1 MSLAKLG
8 LALQLLVLTSAAASR
23 PALHHPPAPAL
34 RFLYHLNSTLGEPV
48 SFGPGPSGTKMSIPI
63 LGGTVEGP
71 NIRGEV
77 MSVGADWGTID
88 ANGTFRADARYQL
101 RTNDSAD
108 IFIHVTGPT
117 QPNGQ
122 VLNHITFEAGSHKY
136 FWLNNVVAVGIS
148 TLGQTTVAVDVW
160 EMVNEH

>member
-1 MSLAKLG
+1 MTLAKSG
-8 LALQLLVLTSAAASR
+8 LALQLLVLTGAANC
-23 PALHHPPAPAL
+23 HPAPHQTPAPEL
-34 RFLYHLNSTLGEPV
+34 RFLYHLNSSLGEPV

-71 NIRGEV
+71 NICGEV
-77 MSVGADWGTID
+77 MNVGADWGTID

-108 IFIHVTGPT
+108 IFVHVTGPT

-122 VLNHITFEAGSHKY
+122 VLNHITFETGSDKY
-136 FWLNNVVAVGIS
+136 FRLNNIVAVGIS

-160 EMVNEH
+160 EMVNKP

>member
-8 LALQLLVLTSAAASR
+8 FILQLLVLAGADARQPS
-23 PALHHPPAPAL
+23 PPPPAPSL
-34 RFLYHLNSTLGEPV
+34 KFLYHLNSTLGEPV
-48 SFGPGPSGTKMSIPI
+48 SFGPGPSGTKLSIPI

-71 NIRGEV
+71 NICGEI
-77 MSVGADWGTID
+77 MDVGADWGTID

-122 VLNHITFEAGSHKY
+122 VLNHITFETGSDKY
-136 FWLNNVVAVGIS
+136 FWLNNIVAVGIS

-160 EMVNEH
+160 EMVNKS